1 MDLKARQDLNQGFG
15 NALGLAVE
23 MVGTPMIFGLL
34 GWLLDRWLGTSP
46 VFTLVL
52 FLFGIV
58 GMAVKTYYAYVEKMK
73 REEAG
78 TPWGSAAQ
86 ASGTQAKQVTP

>member
-34 GWLLDRWLGTSP
+34 GLLLDRWLGTSP
-46 VFTLVL
+46 LFTLVL
-52 FLFGIV
+52 FLFGVV

-73 REEAG
+73 REEAD
-78 TPWGSAAQ
+78 TPWGRKSQ
-86 ASGTQAKQVTP
+86 ATP

>member
-23 MVGTPMIFGLL
+23 MVGTPMIFGL
-34 GWLLDRWLGTSP
+34 GGYLLDRWIGTSP
-46 VFTLVL
+46 LFTLVL
-52 FLFGIV
+52 FLFGVV

-73 REEAG
+73 REEAD
-78 TPWGSAAQ
+78 TPW
-86 ASGTQAKQVTP
+86 ASGAQPRKQVQG

>member
-73 REEAG
+73 RE
-78 TPWGSAAQ
+78 
-86 ASGTQAKQVTP
+86 

>member
-58 GMAVKTYYAYVEKMK
+58 GMAVRTYYAYVEKMK

-78 TPWGSAAQ
+78 TPWATKS
-86 ASGTQAKQVTP
+86 QVTP

>member
-1 MDLKARQDLNQGFG
+1 VDLKARQDLNQGFG

-46 VFTLVL
+46 VFALVL

-58 GMAVKTYYAYVEKMK
+58 GMAVKTYYAYAEKMK

-78 TPWGSAAQ
+78 TPWAHEE
-86 ASGTQAKQVTP
+86 VTP

>member
-1 MDLKARQDLNQGFG
+1 VDLKARQDLNQGFG

-34 GWLLDRWLGTSP
+34 GWLVDRWAGTSP
-46 VFTLVL
+46 LFTLVL
-52 FLFGIV
+52 FLFGVV

-73 REEAG
+73 REETG
-78 TPWGSAAQ
+78 TPWG
-86 ASGTQAKQVTP
+86 AK

>member
-1 MDLKARQDLNQGFG
+1 VDLKARQDLNQGFG

-34 GWLLDRWLGTSP
+34 GLLLDRWLGTSP

-52 FLFGIV
+52 FLFGVI

-73 REEAG
+73 REEAD
-78 TPWGSAAQ
+78 TPW
-86 ASGTQAKQVTP
+86 ASGTHTKQVTR

>member
-58 GMAVKTYYAYVEKMK
+58 GMAVKTYYAYAEKMK
-73 REEAG
+73 QEEAN
-78 TPWGSAAQ
+78 TPWASAAQ
-86 ASGTQAKQVTP
+86 PRKQVSP

>member
-1 MDLKARQDLNQGFG
+1 VDLKARQDLNQGFG

-34 GWLLDRWLGTSP
+34 GWLLDRWIGTAP
-46 VFTLVL
+46 LFTLVL

-58 GMAVKTYYAYVEKMK
+58 GMAVKAYYGYVEKMK
-73 REEAG
+73 KEEAG
-78 TPWGSAAQ
+78 AVW
-86 ASGTQAKQVTP
+86 AKQAPR

>member
-23 MVGTPMIFGLL
+23 MVGTPMIFGLV
-34 GWLLDRWLGTSP
+34 GWLLDRWLDTSP

-58 GMAVKTYYAYVEKMK
+58 GMGVKTYYAYVEKMK

-78 TPWGSAAQ
+78 TPWA
-86 ASGTQAKQVTP
+86 AKQVTR